1 MLGCICFCARIRPLA
16 VLLLVVTLA
25 VLLLVV
31 TLAVLL
37 IAVTLA
43 VLLIAATVLLIA
55 VGAAGN
61 FTPHLALATEAQTD
75 EMENEL
81 G

>member
-1 MLGCICFCARIRPLA
+1 MLGCICFCARIRS
-16 VLLLVVTLA
+16 LA

-43 VLLIAATVLLIA
+43 ILLIAVTLAVLLIA

>member
-25 VLLLVV
+25 
-31 TLAVLL
+31 
-37 IAVTLA
+37 
-43 VLLIAATVLLIA
+43 VLLIA

>member
-25 VLLLVV
+25 VLLIAV
-31 TLAVLL
+31 TLAILL

-43 VLLIAATVLLIA
+43 VLLIA

>member
-37 IAVTLA
+37 IAV
-43 VLLIAATVLLIA
+43 
-55 VGAAGN
+55 GAAGN